1 MSQDK
6 ELDAIANII
15 RDQLAPLPYKNMFPE
30 KQEQVRE
37 IQQLIATLIRE
48 ARLDELNAVFVSYD
62 DVASSELAIPVDWE
76 YGTVA
81 DRITQL
87 TNQQKGL

>member
-1 MSQDK
+1 MSQDE

-15 RDQLAPLPYKNMFPE
+15 RDQLAPLPYKDMFPE

-48 ARLDELNAVFVSYD
+48 ARIDELKGISSMNAVS
-62 DVASSELAIPVDWE
+62 AKSGKIGEWISIH
-76 YGTVA
+76 
-81 DRITQL
+81 DRITAL
-87 TNQQKGL
+87 TNQQKGE